1 MNKKEL
7 DIMVESRNDKNMTQK
22 EELNKRLAVI
32 QKAKD
37 RINQEMQGLE
47 GFRLSSKKEILKE
60 YEKEEEAIKIGYGAW
75 TAYKEIREEE
85 MLDLEEQ
92 IYIRKQITVKLF
104 PETHKALKIKAA
116 SGFKSLER
124 IVSSIVEDKLYHFD
138 IANYVK
144 EDFEKYDA
152 FEDNVLMMG
161 GTSIKEGLYESS
173 EYQSLYERDRRRSLY
188 DSIFKENPRK
198 RINVKVYQQTHR
210 KLKIISALQ
219 NRSLNDI
226 VSTIIEDEVGGNDID
241 FGDILD
247 DEYN

>member
-7 DIMVESRNDKNMTQK
+7 DDIVESRKDTNMTQ
-22 EELNKRLAVI
+22 EEEMNKRLAVI
-32 QKAKD
+32 QKAKN
-37 RINQEMQGLE
+37 RITQEMEGLE
-47 GFRLSSKKEILKE
+47 GFRLSSKKEIIKE

-85 MLDLEEQ
+85 MLDIEEQ
-92 IYIRKQITVKLF
+92 IYIRKQISVKLF

-116 SGFKSLER
+116 NGFKSLER
-124 IVSSIVEDKLYHFD
+124 IVSSIVEDKLYHLD

-152 FEDNVLMMG
+152 FEDYFLMMS
-161 GTSIKEGLYESS
+161 GTSIKEELYENY
-173 EYQSLYERDRRRSLY
+173 EYQSLYERDRKRSLY
-188 DSIFKENPRK
+188 DSVFKENPRR

-226 VSTIIEDEVGGNDID
+226 VSTIIEDEVGGNEID
-241 FGDILD
+241 FD
-247 DEYN
+247 DVLID